1 MGGVEG
7 DQRGRLAAPPH
18 APGVSPQARR
28 VVDRPSSRSATRSET
43 PTLSLASWAVFMIS
57 MLLGNSLGGV
67 VLVAVLN
74 QSQVM
79 LRAGCRAA
87 FTDRATE

>member
-1 MGGVEG
+1 MEIS
-7 DQRGRLAAPPH
+7 A
-18 APGVSPQARR
+18 GVSQLRLTHL
-28 VVDRPSSRSATRSET
+28 V
-43 PTLSLASWAVFMIS
+43 
-57 MLLGNSLGGV
+57 GNSLDGV

-74 QSQVM
+74 QAQVM

>member
-1 MGGVEG
+1 
-7 DQRGRLAAPPH
+7 
-18 APGVSPQARR
+18 
-28 VVDRPSSRSATRSET
+28 
-43 PTLSLASWAVFMIS
+43 MIS

-74 QSQVM
+74 QAQVM